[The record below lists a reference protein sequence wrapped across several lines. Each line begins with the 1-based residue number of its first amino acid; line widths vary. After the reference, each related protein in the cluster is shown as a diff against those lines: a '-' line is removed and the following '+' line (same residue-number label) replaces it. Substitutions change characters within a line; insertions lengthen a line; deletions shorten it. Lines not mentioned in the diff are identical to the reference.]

1 MAEAAGTTWDGAL
14 RKYDGTDRWDL
25 AACQMVR
32 RALDVPELPE
42 ALIAAFAAT
51 SPERVKPFER
61 ITGVPESN
69 GTESEDSLLSQLAAF
84 IDQRIED
91 GSLQLPETVMKRLV
105 NKKTPDTSRSRRWKI
120 HRILINMYLF

>member
-1 MAEAAGTTWDGAL
+1 MAAAAGTTWDGAL

-32 RALDVPELPE
+32 RALDVRPLPE

-51 SPERVKPFER
+51 SSERVKPFRR

-69 GTESEDSLLSQLAAF
+69 GTEGEDSLLSQLATF

-91 GSLQLPETVMKRLV
+91 GSLQLPEAVVKRLL
-105 NKKTPDTSRSRRWKI
+105 NKKKPDTSRSRRWKI
-120 HRILINMYLF
+120 HRILVCMYL